1 MKKLKKLL
9 LAFLMAVSVLPTA
22 SSCGTNGVTIK
33 RIYVEEDNNQ
43 DIRYKKRD
51 LGKKASVIASGTDY
65 IIIDEGQSEISLTVE
80 VKNPKN
86 ERISSMIISSDD
98 ANAEIMEN
106 GIFEPINQE
115 DGRRVIS
122 WHGENLYKTTYTIR
136 LFSDKNVNT
145 IRIED
150 IKLDGHTMFQSEEL
164 RFLDLGNN
172 KLDIYKMGENSFGYD
187 IKENSFDK
195 IILKPIAN
203 EEYNNTISNLE
214 FKDTSIN
221 LEGYYEFTN
230 DSSVILKM
238 DYQLNNDIT
247 INIEIP
253 IEIKILK
260 INPSDHGYTDAI
272 SDMLGLPDNCHIMG
286 LGFLGTDLINSIE
299 MYYKDEKVEIL
310 HIWEYD
316 IVYKNP
322 ANYDI
327 NLPDNSIMDET
338 YEDIGDKLGNFKFI
352 INNDEYKLQFVTYR
366 EPSLDRHGIYH
377 ITGLSIVEE

>member
-9 LAFLMAVSVLPTA
+9 LAFLMSVSVLPTA
-22 SSCGTNGVTIK
+22 TSCSASGVTIE

-51 LGKKASVIASGTDY
+51 SSKKSSVISSGTDY
-65 IIIDEGQSEISLTVE
+65 IIIDESQSEISLTIE

-86 ERISSMIISSDD
+86 ERISAMIISSDD
-98 ANAEIMEN
+98 ENAEIMEN

-150 IKLDGHTMFQSEEL
+150 IKLDGHTTFQSEEL
-164 RFLDLGNN
+164 RSLNLGKN
-172 KLDIYKMGENSFGYD
+172 KLDIYKIPDAVYTYD
-187 IKENSFDK
+187 IKENSFDR
-195 IILKPIAN
+195 IILKPIIN
-203 EEYNNTISNLE
+203 EEYTDIVSNLE
-214 FKDTSIN
+214 FKDIN
-221 LEGYYEFTN
+221 VNPEGYYEFTN

-238 DYQLNNDIT
+238 GYKLNNDIT
-247 INIEIP
+247 ANIEIS
-253 IEIKILK
+253 IDIKILK

-316 IVYKNP
+316 IIYKNP
-322 ANYDI
+322 SNYDI

-377 ITGLSIVEE
+377 ITGLSIVEG